1 MNVGGSM
8 ATNAEAVPNVD
19 LQLEQ
24 ALPAMFSS
32 RLKALAERQGISM
45 EEALAQAIRLDEVIL
60 DAKSDNGE
68 VLVVK
73 GGQRYAINF
82 R

>member
-1 MNVGGSM
+1 
-8 ATNAEAVPNVD
+8 
-19 LQLEQ
+19 
-24 ALPAMFSS
+24 MFST

-45 EEALAQAIRLDEVIL
+45 EDALAQAIRLDEVIL

-73 GGQRYAINF
+73 GAQKYAINF

>member
-1 MNVGGSM
+1 M
-8 ATNAEAVPNVD
+8 ATNAEAVSNVD
-19 LQLEQ
+19 LQIEQ
-24 ALPAMFSS
+24 ALPAMFST

-73 GGQRYAINF
+73 GGQKYAINF

>member
-1 MNVGGSM
+1 M
-8 ATNAEAVPNVD
+8 ATNAEAVSNVD

-24 ALPAMFSS
+24 ALPAMFST

-45 EEALAQAIRLDEVIL
+45 EDALAQAIRLDEVIL

-73 GGQRYAINF
+73 GGLKYAINF

>member
-1 MNVGGSM
+1 M

>member
-1 MNVGGSM
+1 M
-8 ATNAEAVPNVD
+8 ATNADVVPNVD
-19 LQLEQ
+19 LEQ
-24 ALPAMFSS
+24 ALPAMFST

-45 EEALAQAIRLDEVIL
+45 EDALAQAIRLDEVIL

-73 GGQRYAINF
+73 GGQKYAINF

>member
-1 MNVGGSM
+1 M
-8 ATNAEAVPNVD
+8 ATNAEVVSNVD

-24 ALPAMFSS
+24 ALPAMFST

-45 EEALAQAIRLDEVIL
+45 EDALAQAIRLDEVIL

-73 GGQRYAINF
+73 GGQKYAINF

>member
-1 MNVGGSM
+1 M
-8 ATNAEAVPNVD
+8 ATNAEAVSNVD

-24 ALPAMFSS
+24 ALPAMFST

-45 EEALAQAIRLDEVIL
+45 EDALAQAIRLDEVIL

-73 GGQRYAINF
+73 GGQKYAINF

>member
-1 MNVGGSM
+1 
-8 ATNAEAVPNVD
+8 
-19 LQLEQ
+19 
-24 ALPAMFSS
+24 MFST

-45 EEALAQAIRLDEVIL
+45 EDALAQAIRLDEVIL
-60 DAKSDNGE
+60 DAKNDNGE

-73 GGQRYAINF
+73 GGQKYAINF

>member
-1 MNVGGSM
+1 M
-8 ATNAEAVPNVD
+8 ATNAEAVSNVD

-24 ALPAMFSS
+24 ALPAMFST

-45 EEALAQAIRLDEVIL
+45 EDALAQAIRLDEVIL

-73 GGQRYAINF
+73 GAQKYAINF

>member
-1 MNVGGSM
+1 M
-8 ATNAEAVPNVD
+8 ATNAEAVLNVD

-24 ALPAMFSS
+24 ALPAMFST

-45 EEALAQAIRLDEVIL
+45 EDALAQAIRLDEVIL

-73 GGQRYAINF
+73 GAQKYAINF